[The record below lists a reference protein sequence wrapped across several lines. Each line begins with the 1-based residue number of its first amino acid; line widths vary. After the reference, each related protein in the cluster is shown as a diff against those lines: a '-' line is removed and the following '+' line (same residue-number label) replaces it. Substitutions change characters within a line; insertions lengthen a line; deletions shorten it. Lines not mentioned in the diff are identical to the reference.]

1 MTTGYGITGIGYP
14 LGNIGLGSTGTYM
27 SYDNYMPSMI
37 GMNPMTAGMGYGMNN
52 SVFGMGGMMGY
63 YNPMFM
69 AQMQQQI
76 EASQVAH
83 AGNMY
88 TALLNNEL
96 RAHRF
101 SDSTLIN
108 KILTN
113 GDIQQGVQNLH
124 AKVVEGDQ
132 DGICA
137 EFDKLKNY
145 IFVTY
150 KDELKSKGDKIN
162 PSTAVTQIIEAVYGN
177 IITAQNGGKVA
188 DLRSDI
194 KKHGDGAAMNGF
206 RSGLRTGH
214 HERYVDETL
223 NHCFGLHVDE
233 RGSKEFKQSFGNG
246 VGRTVS
252 VLEKGVYGAGAAAA
266 ITGIGTGLIKGL
278 TPNPD
283 KIVERAVD
291 KATKGVTFADEAAK
305 KAAVDLAKTKV
316 KDKGLYQLGNWA
328 KNIKWGRTLK
338 TAGQIGLVVGLVGDI
353 VWQLTR
359 AEA

>member
-52 SVFGMGGMMGY
+52 SIFGMGGMGY

-69 AQMQQQI
+69 AQMQQQV
-76 EASQVAH
+76 EASQIAH
-83 AGNMY
+83 AGSMH
-88 TALLNNEL
+88 TAVLNNEL
-96 RAHRF
+96 KAHRF

-124 AKVVEGDQ
+124 AKVLEGDQ

-162 PSTAVTQIIEAVYGN
+162 PSTAVTQIIEVVYGN
-177 IITAQNGGKVA
+177 IISAQNGGKVA

-206 RSGLRTGH
+206 MSGLRSGH

-223 NHCFGLHVDE
+223 NHCFGLEVDQ
-233 RGSKEFKQSFGNG
+233 RASKEFKRDFGNG
-246 VGRTVS
+246 IGRIVS
-252 VLEKGVYGAGAAAA
+252 TLEKGVYGAGAAAV
-266 ITGIGTGLIKGL
+266 ITGVGTGLYKGL
-278 TPNPD
+278 TPDPD
-283 KIVERAVD
+283 KVVERAID
-291 KATKGVTFADEAAK
+291 KATKGQIFPDEAAK
-305 KAAVDLAKTKV
+305 KAVVDKAKSTAKS
-316 KDKGLYQLGNWA
+316 KWYYKLGNSA
-328 KNIKWGRTLK
+328 KNVKWGNTLK
-338 TAGQIGLVVGLVGDI
+338 TAGQIGLVIGLVGDI